1 MIQPSE
7 SSQQS
12 QPLQESQPSVVFV
25 RGCARSGTT
34 LLCDIINES
43 PEIGVLVEQPLGD
56 LAARLLS
63 VFWYEEHLEKERAII
78 AAASNGH
85 DSRKPAKPAV
95 HFAPLE
101 NLDRVR
107 FPRRYPTRERLPSIL
122 AAIVEASLE
131 KSRLKLI
138 GSKTPGHWDHFEFDI
153 VRSMFPAV
161 KDVFI
166 VRNPLDTVN
175 SIINRR
181 NAARVGR
188 DVWADKPVTE
198 AIARFQEAICLLL
211 SRAATYADGCYVV
224 CYEDLVADPQS
235 VLAPLGAFLG
245 SELRDETGLVKGA
258 RAVKNVLTPS
268 EEALVRDELGPAID
282 AWSTKKLT
290 GRASSV
296 VPQLADCV
304 RVVKIGTTY
313 PCDAPVGD
321 RGLLGAGWSGAEPP
335 GIWSDAP
342 QADMFFAVPRDGEY
356 HIALDFAG
364 YVPKRREPLEV
375 AITIAGR
382 RSDLTLRSGRR
393 TRLRFGPFSLG
404 AGQAHQVSFNFSQ
417 LRSPLERGLGTD
429 RRLLGICLRSFTVER
444 ATRA

>member
-1 MIQPSE
+1 VIRQSEQPE
-7 SSQQS
+7 QF
-12 QPLQESQPSVVFV
+12 LPSVVFV

-43 PEIGVLVEQPLGD
+43 PEIGLLVEQPLGD
-56 LAARLLS
+56 LAARILS
-63 VFWYEEHLEKERAII
+63 MFWYEEHLEKERAII

-85 DSRKPAKPAV
+85 VARKPRAPAA
-95 HFAPLE
+95 HFTPLL
-101 NLDRVR
+101 NQDRVR

-131 KSRLKLI
+131 KNGLKLI

-166 VRNPLDTVN
+166 VRNPFDTVN

-188 DVWADKPVTE
+188 DIWADKPVTE
-198 AIARFQEAICLLL
+198 AIARFQEAVCLLL
-211 SRAATYADGCYVV
+211 SRTAACADDCYVV
-224 CYEDLVADPQS
+224 SYEDLVADPPS
-235 VLAPLGAFLG
+235 VLGPLGAFLG
-245 SELRDETGLVKGA
+245 ADLRDEAGLVAGA
-258 RAVKNVLTPS
+258 RAVKNVLTPA
-268 EEALVRDELGPAID
+268 EEAQVRAELGPAID
-282 AWSTKKLT
+282 SWSAKKLT
-290 GRASSV
+290 GRASGV
-296 VPQLADCV
+296 VQQLADCV

-313 PCDAPVGD
+313 HCDSPVGD

-356 HIALDFAG
+356 HVALDFAG
-364 YVPKRREPLEV
+364 YVPKRREPLEI
-375 AITIAGR
+375 AITIGGR
-382 RSDLTLRSGRR
+382 RFDLTLRSGRR
-393 TRLRFGPFSLG
+393 TRLRFGPLSLG
-404 AGQAHQVSFNFSQ
+404 AGQAHRLSFNFAH

-429 RRLLGICLRSFTVER
+429 RRRLGICLRSFTVEK
-444 ATRA
+444 ATRS

>member
-1 MIQPSE
+1 MIQESE
-7 SSQQS
+7 RPEQFR
-12 QPLQESQPSVVFV
+12 PSVVFV

-56 LAARLLS
+56 LAARIQS
-63 VFWYEEHLEKERAII
+63 MFWYEEHLEKERARI
-78 AAASNGH
+78 AAASNGRA
-85 DSRKPAKPAV
+85 SRTSPAPAA
-95 HFAPLE
+95 HFTPLL

-131 KSRLKLI
+131 KNRLKLI

-153 VRSMFPAV
+153 VRSMFPDV

-166 VRNPLDTVN
+166 VRNPFDTVN

-181 NAARVGR
+181 NAARIGR
-188 DVWADKPVTE
+188 DVWADKPVSE
-198 AIARFQEAICLLL
+198 AIVRFQEAVCLLL
-211 SRAATYADGCYVV
+211 SRAASHADDCYVV
-224 CYEDLVADPQS
+224 SYEDLVADPHA
-235 VLAPLGAFLG
+235 VLAPLGVFLG
-245 SELRDETGLVKGA
+245 AELRDDTGLVTAA
-258 RAVKNVLTPS
+258 REAKNVLTPA
-268 EEALVRDELGPAID
+268 EEALVREELGPAID

-290 GRASSV
+290 GRAAGV
-296 VPQLADCV
+296 VQQLADCV

-313 PCDAPVGD
+313 HCDAPVGD

-356 HIALDFAG
+356 HVALDFAG

-375 AITIAGR
+375 AITIGGR
-382 RSDLTLRSGRR
+382 RFDLTLSSGRR

-404 AGQAHQVSFNFSQ
+404 AGQAHLLSFNFGQ

-429 RRLLGICLRSFTVER
+429 RRRLGICLRSFTVEK
-444 ATRA
+444 ATRS